1 MVKDLCHISGKWL
14 AKNTT
19 YLLQSEVCSQKFS
32 DSLSEFLLLK
42 FCSGEMSTN
51 SRRGVTNGIVKA
63 VDHGSGICIINLRSK
78 THSKRKTSST
88 PETLE
93 VNHLEQQLFKLSV
106 VENKHRKSGI
116 FKDWLDFQDL
126 TSNGSSK
133 SINLDFHNNSQQML

>member
-1 MVKDLCHISGKWL
+1 MIKHYGASIVMVKNLYHISGRWL
-14 AKNTT
+14 AKNY
-19 YLLQSEVCSQKFS
+19 YLLQSEVYSQKFG
-32 DSLSEFLLLK
+32 DSFGQFLLFK

-51 SRRGVTNGIVKA
+51 SRREVTNVIVKA

-88 PETLE
+88 RETLE

-116 FKDWLDFQDL
+116 FKD
-126 TSNGSSK
+126 
-133 SINLDFHNNSQQML
+133 

>member
-1 MVKDLCHISGKWL
+1 MFG
-14 AKNTT
+14 
-19 YLLQSEVCSQKFS
+19 
-32 DSLSEFLLLK
+32 DSFGQFLLFK
-42 FCSGEMSTN
+42 FCSGKMSTN
-51 SRRGVTNGIVKA
+51 SRREVTNVIVKA

-116 FKDWLDFQDL
+116 FKD
-126 TSNGSSK
+126 
-133 SINLDFHNNSQQML
+133 

>member
-1 MVKDLCHISGKWL
+1 MVKNLCHISGRWL
-14 AKNTT
+14 AKKY
-19 YLLQSEVCSQKFS
+19 YLLQSEVYSQKFG
-32 DSLSEFLLLK
+32 DSFGQFLLFK

-51 SRRGVTNGIVKA
+51 SRREVTNVIVKA

-116 FKDWLDFQDL
+116 FKD
-126 TSNGSSK
+126 
-133 SINLDFHNNSQQML
+133 

>member
-1 MVKDLCHISGKWL
+1 MVKDLCHISGRWL
-14 AKNTT
+14 AKK
-19 YLLQSEVCSQKFS
+19 YCMLQSEVYSQKFG
-32 DSLSEFLLLK
+32 DSFGRFLLFK

-51 SRRGVTNGIVKA
+51 SRRGTTNGIVKA
-63 VDHGSGICIINLRSK
+63 VDRGSEIRIINLWSK

-116 FKDWLDFQDL
+116 FKD
-126 TSNGSSK
+126 
-133 SINLDFHNNSQQML
+133 